1 MALTLTKRKE
11 EIYNFIVKYKEDN
24 GFPPSIREIGNHV
37 NLKSTSSVHQP
48 LASLEDLG
56 YIKIHRDVPRG
67 IQILSKTEE

>member
-11 EIYNFIVKYKEDN
+11 EIYNFIVKYKEEN

-37 NLKSTSSVHQP
+37 NLKSTSSVHQH

-67 IQILSKTEE
+67 IQILSKPEE